1 MFIASGGK
9 IKEVRRIQVPVEL
22 FILLLVAFAVFAFT
36 MLWLTRRR
44 RVHQEKPDS
53 SFTSSVPVTIIQDE
67 EPKRTKQTK
76 HETLDMLLT
85 EAVKQNIQRL
95 DITPQITLTNK
106 GEYKILG
113 KTWSGEVSITIK
125 PKEQKTEEKTVEKIE
140 KEKEEPLF

>member
-1 MFIASGGK
+1 
-9 IKEVRRIQVPVEL
+9 
-22 FILLLVAFAVFAFT
+22 
-36 MLWLTRRR
+36 
-44 RVHQEKPDS
+44 
-53 SFTSSVPVTIIQDE
+53 
-67 EPKRTKQTK
+67 
-76 HETLDMLLT
+76 MLLT